1 MCFQFGPDTTCSL
14 CQIGSSGDG
23 AGNVVSNGSN
33 HIDWAAPED
42 DEGYDDIVAYEDLPR
57 YSAELEGVPRD
68 GIDFEGV
75 FDEDVV
81 YGMDE
86 GAGGEATGEVL
97 PSSTHSAN
105 NLWKLECL
113 TS

>member
-1 MCFQFGPDTTCSL
+1 MTTVL
-14 CQIGSSGDG
+14 H
-23 AGNVVSNGSN
+23 VK
-33 HIDWAAPED
+33 
-42 DEGYDDIVAYEDLPR
+42 R

>member
-1 MCFQFGPDTTCSL
+1 
-14 CQIGSSGDG
+14 
-23 AGNVVSNGSN
+23 
-33 HIDWAAPED
+33 
-42 DEGYDDIVAYEDLPR
+42 
-57 YSAELEGVPRD
+57 
-68 GIDFEGV
+68 V